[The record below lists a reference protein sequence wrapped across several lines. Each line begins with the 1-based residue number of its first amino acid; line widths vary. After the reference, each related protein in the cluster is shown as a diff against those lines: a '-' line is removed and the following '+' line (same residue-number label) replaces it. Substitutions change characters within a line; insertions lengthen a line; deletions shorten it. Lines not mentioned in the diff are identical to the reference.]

1 MGGDHPPPGFLNLG
15 GSLSSPIRLDRRGD
29 GGGDMDIGGFT
40 FEGRTPEHEQ
50 VEAAGYGSESEYL
63 RYVRGRRCG
72 EASLSVVSRGAGGG
86 GRARGVTSVGS
97 IGSPPSRY
105 A

>member
-1 MGGDHPPPGFLNLG
+1 
-15 GSLSSPIRLDRRGD
+15 
-29 GGGDMDIGGFT
+29 MDIGGFAL
-40 FEGRTPEHEQ
+40 EGQTPEHEP

-72 EASLSVVSRGAGGG
+72 EASLSVVSRGAVGG

-97 IGSPPSRY
+97 VGSPPSRY